1 MTITPPTT
9 DPTAVAVE
17 PYLSTDFSIIIE
29 GVEYAE
35 AASSAKL
42 TPSAS
47 VATWKG
53 GRKTSVFSRST
64 SPTYSFDLNIAQD
77 WSTAESLSIFCQEH
91 GGEEVEVVF
100 VPNFHADTAKHRVAT
115 FRAIVPFVDAGGDID
130 AFATAAASW
139 SVLGAPDWSTGGV
152 AAGA

>member
-1 MTITPPTT
+1 MTTTPPA
-9 DPTAVAVE
+9 DAPVAVE
-17 PYLSTDFSIIIE
+17 PYISTDFSIVID

-35 AASSAKL
+35 AASSAKV

-53 GRKTSVFSRST
+53 GRKAAVFSRPT
-64 SPTYSFDLNIAQD
+64 SPTYTFDLNIAQD
-77 WSTAESLSIFCQEH
+77 WSTAESLSIYCQEN
-91 GGEEVEVVF
+91 GGEVVDVEF
-100 VPNFHADTAKHRVAT
+100 IPNFHDEPAKRRRAT

-139 SVLGAPDWSTGGV
+139 AILGAPEWG

>member
-1 MTITPPTT
+1 MTVTPPAG
-9 DPTAVAVE
+9 PTPIAVE
-17 PYLSTDFSIIIE
+17 PYISTDFSVLID

-35 AASSAKL
+35 AASSAKV

-53 GRKTSVFSRST
+53 GRKSSVFSRPT
-64 SPTYSFDLNIAQD
+64 SPTYTFDLNIAQD

-91 GGEEVEVVF
+91 GGEVVDVEF
-100 VPNFHADTAKHRVAT
+100 IPNYHDDPAKHRVAT

-139 SVLGAPDWSTGGV
+139 AVLGAPVWGAP
-152 AAGA
+152 AA